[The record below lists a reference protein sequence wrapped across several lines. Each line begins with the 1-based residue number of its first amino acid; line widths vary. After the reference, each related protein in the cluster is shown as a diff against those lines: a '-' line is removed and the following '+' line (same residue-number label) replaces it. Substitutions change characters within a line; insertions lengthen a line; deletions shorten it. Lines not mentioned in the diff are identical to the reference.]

1 MNLNKDQVKS
11 YLLRDKGFLK
21 ELYQGPNQLSKKQ
34 RIQVS
39 EDSELNTLIKYLHF
53 VATGEIKIKS
63 TNFKLIEESKKLP
76 LIVKTVEKKS
86 KALALLKGPRVTKLK
101 FLLKLTQILSP
112 LLYALFNEE

>member
-1 MNLNKDQVKS
+1 MNLNKEQVKA
-11 YLLRDKGFLK
+11 YLIRDKGFLK
-21 ELYQGPNQLSKKQ
+21 ELYEGNNISSKKH

-53 VATGEIKIKS
+53 VANGEIKIKS
-63 TNFKLIEESKKLP
+63 SNFKLIEESKKLP

-86 KALALLKGPRVTKLK
+86 KVLALLKGPRVEKLK
-101 FLLKLTQILSP
+101 FLYKCTQILAP